1 MHLNRS
7 ESNILVWLI
16 SLFCFW
22 LLVFFIQRQVFLLFH
37 LAEVRDLP
45 WNEVILSN
53 WYALSMDIST
63 AAYLVFLPFII
74 LSLTLVTKKQVSSM
88 KIVHL
93 LNVFLLSLCIITG
106 NFDIGLSLQWGTK
119 LNAMALSFVDSSGEF
134 TSLIF
139 SSSNLWLFTVFILM
153 LSAFLWLYYIFLTR
167 KVLKIKSLKQ
177 FSLTALLSLILL
189 VVAVRGGLGS
199 LPLARSSVYY
209 SIHPLLNNASLNGL
223 WNLGEILAQPV
234 SITNPYQ
241 FFSEEKASDLLKLT
255 ISNPPDSSKS
265 TLQIQRPNIVMIIV
279 ESMGADV
286 FSTLNGEPGIA
297 PGIDSLTAKGLLF
310 TSIYAAGT
318 RTDHGLL
325 ALFSGFP
332 SLPQQRIIMD
342 FNRIENLPHIYSV
355 LAREGYHTSYILGG
369 NLDYSNTRS
378 YMLMG
383 KTRFLMDGNDFPV
396 IRRTSWGAYD
406 EELFA
411 EHLKIAA
418 SFPQPFFSAI
428 STITNH
434 EEFEADVPKI
444 WLRKGEI
451 YRFRNTARYTDQC
464 VIKYLKEAAGQAWFK
479 NTLFVI
485 VADHAHVYPF
495 KRQYYEPRRYHIP
508 LLLYGDALKPEFRG
522 KKIDH
527 TGSQCD
533 IPYTLLKQLAIDPAE
548 FTWGKDLLE
557 PASPRN
563 AWYSFDHG
571 FGFITPAGYVVYDH
585 NQKKTIQ
592 ESNFLAPAD
601 FNRLNDEGK
610 AILQLLYRDY
620 LQLGIKRTDQPK

>member
-1 MHLNRS
+1 MRLNRS

-22 LLVFFIQRQVFLLFH
+22 LFVFFVQRQVFLLFH
-37 LAEVRDLP
+37 LAEVSELP
-45 WNEVILSN
+45 LKEVLLSN
-53 WYALSMDIST
+53 GYALSMDIST
-63 AAYLVFLPFII
+63 AAYLVFIPFLITV
-74 LSLTLVTKKQVSSM
+74 LTLVIKKQASSM
-88 KIVHL
+88 KVVHL
-93 LNVFLLSLCIITG
+93 FNILMLSLCLLAG
-106 NFDIGLSLQWGTK
+106 SFDIGLSLQWGTK
-119 LNAMALSFVDSSGEF
+119 LNAMALSFIDQSGEF
-134 TSLIF
+134 SSLIF
-139 SSSNLWLFTVFILM
+139 SYSNLWLFAAFILM
-153 LSAFLWLYYIFLTR
+153 LSIFIWLYYIFLTG
-167 KVLKIKSLKQ
+167 KTLKIKSMKQ
-177 FSLTALLSLILL
+177 FTLTALLSLILL
-189 VVAVRGGLGS
+189 VIAVRGGLGS

-209 SIHPLLNNASLNGL
+209 SVHPVLNNASLNGL
-223 WNLGEILAQPV
+223 WNLGNILAQPV
-234 SITNPYQ
+234 TTTNPYK
-241 FFSEEKASDLLKLT
+241 FFSEEKALELHPV
-255 ISNPPDSSKS
+255 IIGNAHDS
-265 TLQIQRPNIVMIIV
+265 TNLILQIRRPNIVMIIM

-310 TSIYAAGT
+310 TSIYAAGS

-332 SLPQQRIIMD
+332 ALPQQRVIMD
-342 FNRIENLPHIYSV
+342 FNLIENLPHLYSV
-355 LAREGYHTSYILGG
+355 LDHEGYHTSYILGG
-369 NLDYSNTRS
+369 NLDYANTRS

-383 KTRFLMDGNDFPV
+383 KTRLLMDGNDFPV
-396 IRRTSWGAYD
+396 TKRTTWGAYD

-411 EHLKIAA
+411 EHIKIAG

-434 EEFEADVPKI
+434 EEFEADVPKV
-444 WLRKGEI
+444 WRRKGEI

-464 VIKYLKEAAGQAWFK
+464 VIRYLKEAERQAWYK

-495 KRQYYEPRRYHIP
+495 KRKYYEPARYHIP

-522 KKIDH
+522 KKLSH

-533 IPYTLLKQLAIDPAE
+533 IPYTLLKQLAIDPTE
-548 FTWGKDLLE
+548 FAWGKDLLE
-557 PASPRN
+557 PASPRY

-585 NQKKTIQ
+585 NQKKTILQ
-592 ESNFLAPAD
+592 SNFPAPAG
-601 FNRLNDEGK
+601 FTRLNDEGK

-620 LQLGIKRTDQPK
+620 LQLGIKKYDKSK